1 MESAWNLQ
9 QCKIQ
14 SIQKKSRYFVSR
26 LVVFYGI
33 KKKLQKQLKWE
44 KMSYTKFKENF
55 LTFVKS
61 QNSALILNCMY
72 LKINMHGNI
81 KLLLYQHD
89 MKA

>member
-1 MESAWNLQ
+1 
-9 QCKIQ
+9 
-14 SIQKKSRYFVSR
+14 
-26 LVVFYGI
+26 
-33 KKKLQKQLKWE
+33 
-44 KMSYTKFKENF
+44 MSYTKFKENF